1 MSIENDPH
9 EFAVKVWSTILKK
22 GETNENTAIES
33 LEKTCNAKFLRFY
46 KSSTL

>member
-46 KSSTL
+46 KSSMP

>member
-46 KSSTL
+46 NPSTN